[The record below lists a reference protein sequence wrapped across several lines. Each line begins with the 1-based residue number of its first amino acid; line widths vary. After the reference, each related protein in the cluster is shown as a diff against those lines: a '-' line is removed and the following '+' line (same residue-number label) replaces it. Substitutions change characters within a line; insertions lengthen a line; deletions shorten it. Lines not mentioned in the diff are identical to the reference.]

1 MSIHSTLGIL
11 WNISRSYTKQK
22 TNDMK
27 AIGNVVAI
35 SDSGITLHTD
45 TLYWDAK
52 NEKMSTEDSV
62 MITTLKKDTLYGIGF
77 ESDSDLENWK
87 ILKPSGVTERN

>member
-1 MSIHSTLGIL
+1 MCI
-11 WNISRSYTKQK
+11 R
-22 TNDMK
+22 
-27 AIGNVVAI
+27 
-35 SDSGITLHTD
+35 DSLYTD

-52 NEKMSTEDSV
+52 NEKMNTEDSV
-62 MITTLKKDTLYGIGF
+62 MITTLEKDTLYGIGF